1 MEQNTNQVIGSTR
14 DTKDLYT
21 EDYRTLITEIKT
33 LKMGG
38 NLTFMDQ
45 RLEIAKTFQTTQ
57 SDLQIQYKG
66 KKTVELM
73 KLLNV

>member
-1 MEQNTNQVIGSTR
+1 MG
-14 DTKDLYT
+14 
-21 EDYRTLITEIKT
+21 
-33 LKMGG
+33 GG